1 MGGTSGLSILHDL
14 LGRANTRRS
23 NSSPPTSLKALT
35 FVILNHVRF
44 GGLAKAVS
52 ILYSSTVALPFS
64 LYAQLFQICVS
75 KKAIVEIRKLESH
88 LIMWNLNPP
97 IFLLNRAIEG
107 YGKCGC
113 LDDAEEL
120 FDQMPKRDGGS
131 WNSIITAY
139 SQNGKAEE
147 ALGMFSRMRG
157 EGVFASEVTF
167 ASVLASCA
175 TLLELGLSGQVHGLV
190 VKYGFC
196 GNVILESSLVDVY
209 GKCGEISEAR
219 RMFDEIDNPNDV
231 SWNVIVRRYFEMDE
245 GNESV
250 KMFFKMIRMNVR
262 PLSFTVSNVLRAC
275 SSFHG
280 LKEGNQIH
288 GFSIKI
294 NVEEDEEVS
303 NTLISMYAKCGD
315 LASARTVFDLSC
327 SRNLISWTAM
337 VSGYARSGQT
347 MEARE
352 LFNQMPERNVISWN
366 AMLAGY
372 VGSFEWDKALDFV
385 ILMRK
390 RTKDID
396 HVTLGLILNICAAI
410 PDVELGKQVHGYI
423 YRHGF
428 YSNLFVANALL
439 DMYGK
444 CGKLRS
450 ARVWFCEMS
459 HLRNNVSWNAL
470 LTSYARHGMSEQA
483 MMIFWKM
490 LEETTPS
497 IYTFGTILAACAN
510 IFALE
515 IGKQVHAFMIRNGY
529 DMDAVIRGALVDMYS
544 KCRCTEYALKVFDEA
559 TSKDVILWNSM
570 ILGCS
575 HNGRG
580 EKVLELFASM
590 EVQGAKPDH
599 VTFQGILLACISE
612 GRVELGRR
620 FFKSMT
626 DKHCLIPRLEH
637 YESMIELYGQYGCI
651 DELDHF
657 INEMPFEPTAPM
669 LIKVFD
675 YSRKYKSLKL
685 GEWAADQLNK
695 LNPPVPFRFEIIDNK

>member
-1 MGGTSGLSILHDL
+1 MGTSAHSILHQL
-14 LGRANTRRS
+14 LNTANVRRR
-23 NSSPPTSLKALT
+23 NPPLPTNPKALT
-35 FVILNHVRF
+35 TVILNHVRY
-44 GGLAKAVS
+44 GGLAKAAS
-52 ILYSSTVALPFS
+52 IIYSSTSTLPFS
-64 LYAQLFQICVS
+64 LYALLFQICVS
-75 KKAIVEIRKLESH
+75 NKAVVEIRKLESH
-88 LIMWNLNPP
+88 LIMCNPNPP
-97 IFLLNRAIEG
+97 IFLLNRAIES
-107 YGKCGC
+107 YGKCGS
-113 LDDAEEL
+113 LEDAKEL
-120 FDQMPKRDGGS
+120 FDQMPKRDGGT
-131 WNSIITAY
+131 WNSMITAY
-139 SQNGKAEE
+139 SKNGKAEE
-147 ALGMFSRMRG
+147 ALDLFLRMSS

-167 ASVLASCA
+167 ASVLASCGTA
-175 TLLELGLSGQVHGLV
+175 LELWLSRQVHGLV

-209 GKCGEISEAR
+209 GKCGKISEAR
-219 RMFDEIDNPNDV
+219 RMFNEIDNPNDV
-231 SWNVIVRRYFEMDE
+231 SWNVIVRRYLEMGDGKE
-245 GNESV
+245 AV
-250 KMFFKMIRMNVR
+250 KMFFKMIRKNMR
-262 PLSFTVSNVLRAC
+262 PFSFTVSNVLRAC

-294 NVEEDEEVS
+294 NVEEDEGVS

-315 LASARTVFDLSC
+315 LACARRVFDLSR

-337 VSGYARSGQT
+337 VSGHAMSGQT
-347 MEARE
+347 REARE
-352 LFNQMPERNVISWN
+352 LFDQMPDRNVISWN

-372 VGSFEWDKALDFV
+372 MGSLEWEKALDFV

-390 RTKDID
+390 QTKDID

-410 PDVELGKQVHGYI
+410 PDAELGKQVHGYI

-428 YSNLFVANALL
+428 HTNLFVANALL

-444 CGKLRS
+444 CGNLRS

-459 HLRNNVSWNAL
+459 HLRDNVSWNAL

-490 LEETTPS
+490 LGETMPS
-497 IYTFGTILAACAN
+497 VYTFATILAACAN

-515 IGKQVHAFMIRNGY
+515 IGKQVHAFIIRNGY
-529 DMDAVIRGALVDMYS
+529 VMDAVVRGALVDMYS
-544 KCRCTEYALKVFDEA
+544 KCRCTEYALKVFDVA

-580 EKVLELFASM
+580 DKVLKLFASM

-599 VTFQGILLACISE
+599 ITFQGILLACISE
-612 GRVELGRR
+612 CRVELGWQY
-620 FFKSMT
+620 FKSMT

-651 DELDHF
+651 DELEHF

-675 YSRKYKSLKL
+675 YSRKYRCLKL

-695 LNPPVPFRFEIIDNK
+695 LNPPIPFQFEIMDSK

>member
-1 MGGTSGLSILHDL
+1 M
-14 LGRANTRRS
+14 
-23 NSSPPTSLKALT
+23 
-35 FVILNHVRF
+35 
-44 GGLAKAVS
+44 
-52 ILYSSTVALPFS
+52 
-64 LYAQLFQICVS
+64 
-75 KKAIVEIRKLESH
+75 
-88 LIMWNLNPP
+88 
-97 IFLLNRAIEG
+97 
-107 YGKCGC
+107 
-113 LDDAEEL
+113 
-120 FDQMPKRDGGS
+120 
-131 WNSIITAY
+131 ITAY

-147 ALGMFSRMRG
+147 ALDLFIRMSS

-167 ASVLASCA
+167 ASVLASCG
-175 TLLELGLSGQVHGLV
+175 TMLELWLSRQVHGLV

-209 GKCGEISEAR
+209 GKCGKISEAR
-219 RMFDEIDNPNDV
+219 WMFDEIDNPNDV
-231 SWNVIVRRYFEMDE
+231 SWNVIVRRYLEMGE
-245 GNESV
+245 GKEAV
-250 KMFFKMIRMNVR
+250 KMFFKMIRKNVR
-262 PLSFTVSNVLRAC
+262 PFSFTVSNVLRAC

-294 NVEEDEEVS
+294 NVEEDEGVS

-315 LASARTVFDLSC
+315 LACARRVFDLSC

-337 VSGYARSGQT
+337 VSGHAMCGQT
-347 MEARE
+347 REARE
-352 LFNQMPERNVISWN
+352 LFDQMPDRNVISWN

-372 VGSFEWDKALDFV
+372 MGSLEWEKALDFV

-390 RTKDID
+390 QTKDID
-396 HVTLGLILNICAAI
+396 HVTLGLILNMCAAI
-410 PDVELGKQVHGYI
+410 PDAELGKQVHGYI

-428 YSNLFVANALL
+428 YTNLFVANALL

-444 CGKLRS
+444 CGNLRS

-459 HLRNNVSWNAL
+459 HLRDNVSWNAL

-490 LEETTPS
+490 LGETMPS
-497 IYTFGTILAACAN
+497 VYTFATILAACAN

-515 IGKQVHAFMIRNGY
+515 IGKQVHAFIIRNGY
-529 DMDAVIRGALVDMYS
+529 DMDAVVRGALVDMYS
-544 KCRCTEYALKVFDEA
+544 KCRCTEYAVKVFDVA

-580 EKVLELFASM
+580 DKVLELFASM

-612 GRVELGRR
+612 GRVELGWQY
-620 FFKSMT
+620 FKSMT

-637 YESMIELYGQYGCI
+637 YESMIELYGQYGFM
-651 DELDHF
+651 DELEHF
-657 INEMPFEPTAPM
+657 ISEMPFEPTPPM

-675 YSRKYKSLKL
+675 YSRKYRCLKL

-695 LNPPVPFRFEIIDNK
+695 LNPPVPFLFEIMDNK